1 MASYRSEKF
10 VIQDNMGLVMACQ
23 QIIPRS
29 RDCQTICTKGRMTV
43 DQFWCIYIAL
53 LQELPQYNELR
64 DQVYTPAQIMDAS
77 RRIINEI
84 DTKQSDEANPSFRDC
99 EFQIVED
106 SIRDIPI
113 LVTLIVNQAHTVQKL
128 HELLSPHLKN
138 HQTLQHL
145 LPLFEVDILDED
157 FGEYVRLECISQLG
171 STNKIRLVKL

>member
-1 MASYRSEKF
+1 
-10 VIQDNMGLVMACQ
+10 
-23 QIIPRS
+23 
-29 RDCQTICTKGRMTV
+29 MTV
-43 DQFWCIYIAL
+43 DQFWGKYIAL
-53 LQELPQYNELR
+53 LQEVPRYNELR
-64 DQVYTPAQIMDAS
+64 DQVYTLAQIMDAS

-106 SIRDIPI
+106 SIREIPI
-113 LVTLIVNQAHTVQKL
+113 PVTLIVNQAHTVQQL
-128 HELLSPHLKN
+128 HELLSSHLKK

-157 FGEYVRLECISQLG
+157 FGEFVRLECISQLG